1 MPRQLQCLFGT
12 MVKAMRLP
20 SIGLILGNRQLA
32 SDLRHSVARALHV
45 PSAHVPGGP
54 GVRRVFARSLR
65 AAIRDIEAHPRGR
78 LFRRLIESGPRREDA
93 SEGAEDDE
101 SGALSDA
108 ECSACVEFVY
118 SHMVNRFKG
127 ELAELLALEPCLTLV
142 EQLQHSHRLPDEA
155 QLFWGDVIQERALR
169 HGRQPLRWSPFV
181 KGADGLV
188 VRAVCDGPRPPS
200 LGVLGAIEVKSM
212 ARSTKRVLRQVD
224 AHLLRLRGGLRLEGE
239 TWLPSQ
245 ITLAEPVRVVV
256 VPSAWKLSRAWRMV
270 QTDPGREMVL
280 PDAKA
285 PGSTRLQEVGRNT
298 WRIVLNWSE
307 EALNQAA
314 YEMTFWYMSEVGRSV
329 YTGRS
334 LPDTW
339 ADMSPEEAGYNAI
352 KEALYHMM
360 LRPLSP
366 RHDRLA
372 TRLYNVYSFG
382 YPLGADSREM
392 VWPSD
397 FPDGP
402 PS

>member
-32 SDLRHSVARALHV
+32 SDLRHSVARMLHV
-45 PSAHVPGGP
+45 PSARVPGGP
-54 GVRRVFARSLR
+54 GVRRVFARSLQ
-65 AAIRDIEAHPRGR
+65 AAIRDVEAHPRGR
-78 LFRRLIESGPRREDA
+78 LFRRLIEFGPRREGA
-93 SEGAEDDE
+93 SEGAEDDD

-108 ECSACVEFVY
+108 ECGACVEFVY

-155 QLFWGDVIQERALR
+155 QLFWGDVIQERAPR
-169 HGRQPLRWSPFV
+169 HGRQLLRWSPFV

-212 ARSTKRVLRQVD
+212 ARSTRRVLRQVD

-239 TWLPSQ
+239 TWLPSR
-245 ITLAEPVRVVV
+245 ITVAEPVRVVV

-270 QTDPGREMVL
+270 QTDSGREMVL

-285 PGSTRLQEVGRNT
+285 PGPTRLQEAGRNT

-329 YTGRS
+329 YTGRP
-334 LPDTW
+334 LPDTR

-352 KEALYHMM
+352 KEALYYMM

-392 VWPSD
+392 LWPSD
-397 FPDGP
+397 FPDEP